1 MTVTTTSEREG
12 WRLEPQLIKRSRLL
26 EKLDDSDARVI
37 ALIAPAGFGK
47 TTLARQWISSRKIA
61 GAWYSVGSEGFD
73 IAAVAARIAAVVS
86 TVVSGAGERMLTR
99 LSVSTNPEAE
109 ALLLAEMLSKE
120 LAAWPADARLVIDD
134 YQALAVSQA
143 CERFIGTLVRETP
156 LRLLITSR
164 KRPSWASSRLRL
176 YGELLE
182 LRRDQLEMT
191 PEEASEVLSPIASEK
206 QRAEL
211 IQVCRGWPAI
221 LGLAARSQGSTLPK
235 NALLR
240 SLYDYFAEELYV
252 GTSPE
257 LERFLCQISAAPNI
271 SKSLLE
277 RLGPSA
283 FDLAADAE
291 RSGFL
296 HSTSG
301 KDERSLHP
309 LLRSFLE
316 QRLEERTDRIELMD
330 ELAEALLVDERWDDV
345 WQLIHDRDR
354 PDLLPRLIEL
364 SLPALLDGSRVA
376 ALESWTEFGRERKL
390 VSPLLDLAEAEVA
403 FVVGDLAKAYALALQ
418 STHHFD
424 ESSPLC
430 WRAHAIAGRSA
441 YFSNRQDTARHHM
454 VTART
459 LAPDRSAVLHCLWTD
474 FLSAIELESDD
485 TSSLVDQLYEY
496 QDGRPESFVRALSAH
511 ALLSTQLL
519 GFSSSE
525 QPRFEDALPLLN
537 RVHPQIRTGFAIF
550 YCDYLT
556 QAAHYS
562 EADILIQDT
571 WKCLDDYG
579 LSFGIPLALCA
590 RAAIAIGVRRYRHA
604 LLLLDAA
611 DRKGDRCGLNV
622 FTYTRALRRVISSI
636 SHDFDDNVMV
646 QEDGLIGPKSWQG
659 LAQSASALYYAC
671 RGRLEAATEWAND
684 ADATTKN
691 IDTRALTALVR
702 TVVAKRS
709 DSSETC
715 TLFANAMA
723 FVSKYERWN
732 TFVWAYRACPELLA
746 LAASDPATT
755 SRIAPVLGAA
765 CDERLARKFAIELPA
780 GSASPPL
787 SDEALTR
794 REREV
799 LQLAADGYS
808 NKEISNELF
817 ISEVTVKVHLRHIY
831 KKLGVRN
838 RTEASRYSVSSD

>member
-12 WRLEPQLIKRSRLL
+12 RRLEPQLIKRSRLL

-47 TTLARQWISSRKIA
+47 TTLARHWISSRKIA

-99 LSVSTNPEAE
+99 LSVSTDPEAE

-182 LRRDQLEMT
+182 FRRDQLEMT
-191 PEEASEVLSPIASEK
+191 PEEAGEVLSPIASEE

-271 SKSLLE
+271 SKNLLE

-283 FDLAADAE
+283 FDLAVDAE

-296 HSTSG
+296 HNTSE

-330 ELAEALLVDERWDDV
+330 ELAEALLADERWDDV
-345 WQLIHDRDR
+345 WQLIHDYDR

-454 VTART
+454 VAART

-571 WKCLDDYG
+571 RKCLDDYG

-590 RAAIAIGVRRYRHA
+590 RATIAIGVRRYRHA

-636 SHDFDDNVMV
+636 SHDLDDNVMA

-671 RGRLEAATEWAND
+671 RGKLEAATEWANH

-715 TLFANAMA
+715 ALFANAMA

-765 CDERLARKFAIELPA
+765 RDERLARKFAIELPA
-780 GSASPPL
+780 GSASPPP